1 MMLFC
6 LVNPGLNAPF
16 NIEFDRTTDI
26 VKFPEDFVANYLN
39 AGNLLAMPGR
49 YYFQRQLYWIQIYNV
64 YRMYSQVNAGVGRHW
79 RMYGLTLEKKHPAG
93 TKPAGL
99 TRTLSNFKAT

>member
-16 NIEFDRTTDI
+16 DIEFDRRTDI
-26 VKFPEDFVANYLN
+26 AEFPEDFVANYLN

-49 YYFQRQLYWIQIYNV
+49 YYFQRQLYWNQIYNV
-64 YRMYSQVNAGVGRHW
+64 YRMYSQVNAGDRPS
-79 RMYGLTLEKKHPAG
+79 LENVRAYIRKKTSCWH
-93 TKPAGL
+93 
-99 TRTLSNFKAT
+99 